1 MSDIVLVRLSTGEE
15 LLAKQKS
22 ETVFEDVC
30 IIIPQGQGNLG
41 IMQFM
46 PYATFKTIEF
56 QKEHIMFIVEPKNEL
71 LNEYKKVF
79 GGVMTPP
86 PKKIIT

>member
-1 MSDIVLVRLSTGEE
+1 MTDIKLVRLSTGEE
-15 LLAKQKS
+15 LLAKQIS
-22 ETVFEDVC
+22 ETTFEDVC

-46 PYATFKTIEF
+46 PYADYDKIEF
-56 QKEHIMFIVEPKNEL
+56 KDNHIMFITEAKEQL
-71 LNEYKKVF
+71 LNEYKKVY

-86 PKKIIT
+86 KKKIIV

>member
-1 MSDIVLVRLSTGEE
+1 MTDIKLVRLTSGEE

-22 ETVFEDVC
+22 GNTYVDIC

-46 PYATFKTIEF
+46 PYADYNEITFKD
-56 QKEHIMFIVEPKNEL
+56 EHIMFVTEAKEQL
-71 LNEYKKVF
+71 LNEYKKVY

-86 PKKIIT
+86 KKKIIV